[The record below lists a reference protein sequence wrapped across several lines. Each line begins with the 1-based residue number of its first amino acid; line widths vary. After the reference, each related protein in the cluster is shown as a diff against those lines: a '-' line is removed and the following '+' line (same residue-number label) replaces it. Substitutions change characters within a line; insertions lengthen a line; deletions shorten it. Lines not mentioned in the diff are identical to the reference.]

1 MEREE
6 AEPGWAAGEGDA
18 AASAAR
24 PRPRPPA
31 PERLVRLALVF
42 YAALFA
48 LALAWRRLGQG
59 ESLLLAAPDAEI
71 HWLRDGALGLAAGA
85 ALVAGSA
92 WLTRRVPAGERLAR
106 ALAEAIGPLRPGQ
119 AWVLALASGI
129 GEEAL
134 FRGALQPVVGLWLAT
149 LLFALAHFVPRRDL
163 LLWSAFSG
171 VAGLLLG
178 GLYAATGNLVAPIV
192 THVLVNRVNLMRL
205 VREYGPGAPGAT
217 Q

>member
-1 MEREE
+1 
-6 AEPGWAAGEGDA
+6 
-18 AASAAR
+18 
-24 PRPRPPA
+24 
-31 PERLVRLALVF
+31 VRLALVF
-42 YAALFA
+42 YGVLFA
-48 LALAWRRLGQG
+48 LAFAWRRIGQG

-71 HWLRDGALGLAAGA
+71 RWLRDAALGLAAGA

-134 FRGALQPVVGLWLAT
+134 FRGALQPVAGLWLAT

-163 LLWSAFSG
+163 LLWSLFSG

-205 VREYGPGAPGAT
+205 VREYGPGAPGAAPAAR
-217 Q
+217 